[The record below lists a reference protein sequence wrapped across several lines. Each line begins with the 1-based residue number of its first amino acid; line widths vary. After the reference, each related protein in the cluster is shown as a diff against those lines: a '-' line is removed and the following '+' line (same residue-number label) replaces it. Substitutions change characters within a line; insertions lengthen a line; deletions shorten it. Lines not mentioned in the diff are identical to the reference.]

1 MCHPPQFGLD
11 SIDGKEKL
19 NNNNVVPITAPVIT
33 KINDVQKSINISP
46 EKRAKLIL
54 AAKSDINIPEKM
66 LYEQAISLRKQL
78 LVDKIMKSGFRL
90 KDLSDRFKDNYKS
103 GTSLVSLSQKY
114 VFDK

>member
-1 MCHPPQFGLD
+1 MCHPPQYGWD

-19 NNNNVVPITAPVIT
+19 NISNVVPITAPVTTT
-33 KINDVQKSINISP
+33 KDVQKITNISP
-46 EKRAKLIL
+46 EKRAKMVL
-54 AAKSDINIPEKM
+54 AAKTDINVPEKM

-103 GTSLVSLSQKY
+103 GTSLVSLSQK
-114 VFDK
+114 